1 MPMLS
6 CCHAVMVQHAT
17 AFHCLALTLPP
28 HCLPTALPLAACPLP
43 SHCISTPPPLAVL
56 LLSLAVHSIF
66 TSLRP
71 GMQVGIDG
79 IALAALTARHVF
91 GGKLPAAASATIRP
105 ADQAPHRRR
114 LRVLDVGCGET
125 LPLPC
130 ASTAS
135 AAKDTAFA
143 VAGAMPCAMCACAVL
158 PMVLPQATELLGC
171 CCTRPRARPG
181 APSSQR
187 RRTVVLLHFPPHCF
201 AGASVGMQGG
211 CQRIHRTG
219 VSYRCPADLTAID
232 IGAPSA
238 PAPARPKRRHLGRFG
253 QVWSSLWC
261 HDAPP
266 TPRHSPPTCPRR
278 PVEQHTSGV
287 CFLYELGC

>member
-1 MPMLS
+1 MWVCAIGWVGWGLFPITATHCTSCDALS
-6 CCHAVMVQHAT
+6 YFFRWVFSVGV
-17 AFHCLALTLPP
+17 LACSNRTDPRGWGRGAQTP
-28 HCLPTALPLAACPLP
+28 APTRRKAWLRASPRRARAAGKT
-43 SHCISTPPPLAVL
+43 TPFPCV
-56 LLSLAVHSIF
+56 
-66 TSLRP
+66 
-71 GMQVGIDG
+71 
-79 IALAALTARHVF
+79 
-91 GGKLPAAASATIRP
+91 PA
-105 ADQAPHRRR
+105 
-114 LRVLDVGCGET
+114 
-125 LPLPC
+125 
-130 ASTAS
+130 AS